1 MCFVV
6 GDQLHE
12 WARREG
18 CVRLVSCVMST
29 WHSNWW
35 WSCGLLL
42 CAVFSMCTCVAE
54 QHKCLHLQGEVSHV
68 WGGRCLCR
76 QSSRWKC
83 SGGKKGQVVTEVL
96 KRAAPT
102 WVLIVCV
109 FCALLP
115 SAQSCYFQNR
125 PLLWKLLPNAVTELY
140 PKCDI
145 TELSVFLK
153 LMSWF
158 LCVTDSNV
166 CNLWW

>member
-1 MCFVV
+1 MNPQNKYSQFCYNIVV
-6 GDQLHE
+6 VYLKNPAKQKKYKHLFLHLISLVVE
-12 WARREG
+12 RGLVDG
-18 CVRLVSCVMST
+18 CEYFGGMY
-29 WHSNWW
+29 H
-35 WSCGLLL
+35 
-42 CAVFSMCTCVAE
+42 
-54 QHKCLHLQGEVSHV
+54 LHLQGEVSHV

-125 PLLWKLLPNAVTELY
+125 PLL
-140 PKCDI
+140 
-145 TELSVFLK
+145 
-153 LMSWF
+153 
-158 LCVTDSNV
+158 
-166 CNLWW
+166 